1 MFIRSV
7 AILCESI
14 NGYDTLW
21 TQFLFLL
28 SFSARNNIYQGFAYR
43 CNGNES
49 RITSCELRGAFVSPN
64 FGTGLGCNGIAPIT
78 EDEPTEPPRSCTT
91 ENFLSRSQECVTWAS
106 NFFNSTQTNTVTRFY
121 DFICEPCGMLYTEFL
136 CTSCGGARGYV
147 DLAEFYE
154 LHCGRNASNV
164 RCDVVSVE
172 ALSTTSNSPVLA
184 ARIACNAS
192 LMNPIIACA
201 PECATL
207 LGTIRDD
214 YGCCINNVI
223 NNTYARLADSLNPRS
238 QNITSLVNYELWSRC
253 NVITPRFCHP
263 ESGAT
268 VLLNNILYAVLISV
282 ALLLMA

>member
-43 CNGNES
+43 CNGDES
-49 RITSCELRGAFVSPN
+49 RITSCERRGAYVSSN
-64 FGTGLGCNGIAPIT
+64 FGIALGCNGIAPII
-78 EDEPTEPPRSCTT
+78 EPTEPPRSCSR
-91 ENFLSRSQECVTWAS
+91 EDFLSRSQECVTWAS
-106 NFFNSTQTNTVTRFY
+106 NLFNSTRTNTVTQFY
-121 DFICEPCGMLYTEFL
+121 DLICDPCGMLYTEFL
-136 CTSCGGARGYV
+136 RTSCDA

-164 RCDVVSVE
+164 RCDVVETE
-172 ALSTTSNSPVLA
+172 ALATSNSSVLA
-184 ARIACNAS
+184 ARVACNAS
-192 LMNPIIACA
+192 LMNPTVACA

-214 YGCCINNVI
+214 YGWCINNVI
-223 NNTYARLADSLNPRS
+223 NNAYARLADSLNPRS

-268 VLLNNILYAVLISV
+268 VLLNNNILYAVLISV